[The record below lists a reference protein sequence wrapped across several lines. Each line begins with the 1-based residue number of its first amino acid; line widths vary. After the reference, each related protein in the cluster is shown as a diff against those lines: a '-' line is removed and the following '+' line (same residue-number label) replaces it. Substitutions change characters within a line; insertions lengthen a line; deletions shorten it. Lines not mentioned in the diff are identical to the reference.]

1 MQKYRG
7 KYPYELEPHVFTV
20 AEDAFRSMMTEKVS
34 QSIIISGES
43 GAGKTEASK
52 QIMNYLADISQ
63 TKNKTEK
70 DAEQVKKQILESNPI
85 LESFGNAKTVR
96 NNNSSRFGKYMEIFF
111 DYSGIIIGGNIT
123 NCKKFFF
130 NT

>member
-1 MQKYRG
+1 MKYKG
-7 KYPYELEPHVFTV
+7 KYPYEMDPHVFTI
-20 AEDAFRSMMTEKVS
+20 AEEAYRNLLSEKKN

-52 QIMNYLADISQ
+52 QIMNYLAESSSR
-63 TKNKTEK
+63 K
-70 DAEQVKKQILESNPI
+70 DSKDSDSVKARILESNPI

-111 DYSGIIIGGNIT
+111 DYSGQIIGGNIM
-123 NCKKFFF
+123 NCKACDLIF
-130 NT
+130 

>member
-1 MQKYRG
+1 MD
-7 KYPYELEPHVFTV
+7 PHVFTI
-20 AEDAFRSMMTEKVS
+20 AEEAYRNLLSEKKN

-52 QIMNYLADISQ
+52 QIMNYLAESSSR
-63 TKNKTEK
+63 K
-70 DAEQVKKQILESNPI
+70 DSKDSDSVKARILESNPI

-111 DYSGIIIGGNIT
+111 DYSGQIIGGNIM
-123 NCKKFFF
+123 NCKACDLIF
-130 NT
+130 